1 MNPIEPQFSSYY
13 ALLKHFQR
21 SEYAEQFLQ
30 GKLYLN
36 SLDHFRLISIAASKG
51 KGDKQSDL
59 FEGSVPIEKD
69 SINDEIYSAIPGIDK
84 VQASDP
90 VFIFDEYKY
99 SHLLCFSTIDFHANS
114 ISTINPGL
122 MSEFGD
128 SLVLI
133 HNKAAFRER
142 VFKALSALPGISY
155 LCGRIQYRQPTLNG
169 KLVKPGHSLSVRP
182 PIVFNYH
189 DVTCRNSYIR
199 DCFNKSYSYSHQREW
214 RLWLYQKNWDTNPF
228 TLEVGD
234 LHDIATRVTFENLAE
249 KIQDLDSRSKL
260 TFQEESY
267 GLMYGNIPRKSLQKQ
282 ILEHNSSGRLAFH
295 IG

>member
-36 SLDHFRLISIAASKG
+36 SLDYFRSISIAASKSQ
-51 KGDKQSDL
+51 GDKQSDA
-59 FEGSVPIEKD
+59 FEGSVPIKKD
-69 SINDEIYSAIPGIDK
+69 SIKDEIYSAMTGIDR
-84 VQASDP
+84 VLAFDP

-99 SHLLCFSTIDFHANS
+99 SHLLCCSTIDFHANS

-133 HNKAAFRER
+133 HNKAAFQDRIS
-142 VFKALSALPGISY
+142 KALSTVPGIFY
-155 LCGRIQYRQPTLNG
+155 LSGRVRYHSPTLNA
-169 KLVKPGHSLSVRP
+169 KPAKVEHSLSLKLDKLFD
-182 PIVFNYH
+182 FNS
-189 DVTCRNSYIR
+189 VGTIKSPIR
-199 DCFNKSYSYSHQREW
+199 DCFDKSVSYAHQREW
-214 RLWLYQKNWDTNPF
+214 RLWLYKTHWDTSPF
-228 TLEVGD
+228 ILEIGD
-234 LHDIATRVTFENLAE
+234 LHDIATLVTFETLE
-249 KIQDLDSRSKL
+249 EQIRELFSRSML
-260 TFQEESY
+260 SFQEEGY
-267 GLMYGNIPRKSLQKQ
+267 GLMHGNIRRRSLREE
-282 ILEHNSSGRLAFH
+282 ILNHNSTGHLAFT